1 MKAQIAKIQLDVD
14 YKCPN
19 CYLHFRLS
27 NSKVPQKRSYSIEC
41 PSCMQKLTI
50 EPLFKTTKKQKTIKK
65 KIDPVFK
72 SAKAALKVLGFSGRD
87 TQKLIE
93 QNYFDGITKQQL
105 IREVLKNVEHT

>member
-27 NSKVPQKRSYSIEC
+27 NSKVPQKKSCSIEC

-50 EPLFKTTKKQKTIKK
+50 EPLFKKQKKK
-65 KIDPVFK
+65 RPSK
-72 SAKAALKVLGFSGRD
+72 SK
-87 TQKLIE
+87 
-93 QNYFDGITKQQL
+93 
-105 IREVLKNVEHT
+105 

>member
-27 NSKVPQKRSYSIEC
+27 NSKVPQNRSCSVEC

-50 EPLFKTTKKQKTIKK
+50 EPLFKVTKKEKTIKQQV
-65 KIDPVFK
+65 DPVIK
-72 SAKAALKVLGFSGRD
+72 SAKAALKVLGFSGNE

-93 QNYFDGITKQQL
+93 ENYFDGITKQQL
-105 IREVLKNVEHT
+105 IKEVLRNVEHA